1 MLFSANELYYAILCY
16 PVHLHICCVACW
28 VCYMLILAIFIH
40 QKRSTSVKV
49 MILRIELILVK
60 LPVEWSCRRCSV
72 VCFSFIFPLRR
83 MFYFLWEELSTSVII
98 LICEYLIVKYL
109 YSIIN
114 IVIVC
119 LGWFLDEGL
128 THM

>member
-49 MILRIELILVK
+49 MIWRIRLVLVK
-60 LPVEWSCRRCSV
+60 LPVEWSWHRCSV
-72 VCFSFIFPLRR
+72 VCFSFVFRCVEC
-83 MFYFLWEELSTSVII
+83 YFLWEELSTSVII
-98 LICEYLIVKYL
+98 LICEYSIVKYL